1 MASTRALAQTKE
13 STLTTRQSIEHVMKG
28 KRRPMSVGEIFEQAF
43 PLTELRGR
51 HPKQGYYSLLYSEKA
66 KENGLVVQVD
76 RGTFKLNPQRRR
88 SSGKAR
94 A

>member
-1 MASTRALAQTKE
+1 VLVQTKE
-13 STLTTRQSIEHVMKG
+13 CTLTTRQSIEHVLKG

-51 HPKQGYYSLLYSEKA
+51 HPKQGYYSLLYSEGK
-66 KENGLVVQVD
+66 KEGGLVVQEG
-76 RGTFKLNPQRRR
+76 RGLFRLNPRRRR
-88 SSGKAR
+88 STAKAR